1 MIYNNNMYNNL
12 RVRRI
17 KEKMKKCKGNVYSFQ
32 DELLVAGTIMGV
44 GRDYIML
51 YPIINTMYYF

>member
-1 MIYNNNMYNNL
+1 MYNNL

-51 YPIINTMYYF
+51 YLIINTMYYF